1 MKRVWLPVILFL
13 LASLCAGVFF
23 WKKAADRKASAGT
36 AKAVAVIDVS
46 GEVAVEKATENKVYD
61 AFIGM
66 QLIRDD
72 RLETG
77 EDSFVALE
85 LDERKDIIISEN
97 TRITIRELKELND
110 GEEAW
115 LQMETGAVWANIKEK
130 LNPDS
135 SFKIETPTAVMG
147 VRGTKFSVL
156 HHDDASI
163 VTVIEGRV
171 EAAVNVESTD
181 PDGKTAVQKITRM
194 VESLQQLQIDAGITT
209 EADLIVKPLTAET
222 LDPFT
227 GGIVR
232 ELMETQPESIGE
244 ETREQLDIILREASI
259 TAAHT
264 PGEAS
269 ASETTPLPT
278 AASAPGETTS
288 SAITPMPTTTTQ
300 SPTETPEPSPAL
312 PEENVSTEDP
322 PETIGNEPDSP
333 AGNEETP
340 EPNVEDLMKFNLYE
354 IADWDLNAEL
364 DLPEGFPQNA
374 VPAISGGKII
384 HSGKEDKQ
392 YTIAVR
398 SPKSFDETHRFYS
411 ELLEDSNG
419 FDDMKFTNYYV
430 VNGEKEGYKVEI
442 IGFRDENDIDLN
454 VAVIVVSE
462 K

>member
-1 MKRVWLPVILFL
+1 LRGCGRNEDEGIMRNERKKRLWLPIILFL
-13 LASLCAGVFF
+13 LIVLCVGIFF

-36 AKAVAVIDVS
+36 AKAAAVIDVS
-46 GEVAVEKATENKVYD
+46 GEVTVEKTTENKVYD

-97 TRITIRELKELND
+97 TRITIKELKELND
-110 GEEAW
+110 AEETW

-135 SFKIETPTAVMG
+135 SFEIETPTAVMG

-156 HHDDASI
+156 HEDDTSI

-171 EAAVNVESTD
+171 EAAVNAESIG
-181 PDGKTAVQKITRM
+181 PDGKRTVKKITQS
-194 VESLQQLQIDAGITT
+194 VESLQQLIINADITT
-209 EADLIVKPLTAET
+209 ESDLIVRPLTTET

-227 GGIVR
+227 GGIVKD
-232 ELMETQPESIGE
+232 LIETQPESIE
-244 ETREQLDIILREASI
+244 DETREQLDMILKEASI

-269 ASETTPLPT
+269 ASE
-278 AASAPGETTS
+278 
-288 SAITPMPTTTTQ
+288 ITPTL
-300 SPTETPEPSPAL
+300 TETPESSPAL
-312 PEENVSTEDP
+312 SEENISTEEP
-322 PETIGNEPDSP
+322 PETIGNEPESP
-333 AGNEETP
+333 AGNDEVP
-340 EPNVEDLMKFNLYE
+340 ESNAENLLKFNLHE
-354 IADWDLNAEL
+354 IANWDLNAEL
-364 DLPEGFPQNA
+364 DIPEEFPLSA
-374 VPAISGGKII
+374 VPVISGGKVI
-384 HSGKEDKQ
+384 HSELIDKQ
-392 YTIAVR
+392 CTIAVR
-398 SPKSFDETHRFYS
+398 SPKSFDETHRFYR

-419 FDDMKFTNYYV
+419 FEDIKLTNYYV
-430 VNGEKEGYKVEI
+430 VNGEKNGYKVEV
-442 IGFRDENDIDLN
+442 IGLRDENDIDLN